1 MTPPAQPAPE
11 TASGGEE
18 TSPLVF
24 LVAGEPSGDI
34 LAGRLMAALKHRTGG
49 RIRFAGVGGAR
60 MQREGLDSLFPMQEL
75 SLMGLAEVLPHLPRL
90 LRRLRQTVAAVRALR
105 PDAVVTVDSP
115 EFSLRVARRV
125 HATGTP
131 TIQYVAPQL
140 WAWRPGRGRRLAGT
154 VDRLLALLPFEPQF
168 FEGFGVPCL
177 FVGHPVLESGAER
190 GDAASFRARHGLDPA
205 APLVT
210 VLPGS
215 RGTEVR
221 RLMPTFGA
229 ALTRLASTHPG
240 LTAAV
245 CVAAPMAETLRAEL
259 SAWPV
264 PTLLVTDEREKYD
277 AFAASGA
284 AITKSGTVTLELA
297 LAGLPMVVSYRV
309 SPISA
314 FLARRLIQVPHVSLV
329 NLLARRRLV
338 PELLQDDCTPERI
351 AAELATLL
359 DDAAARDAQLGGFA
373 EVVERLGGL
382 SPPPS
387 ARAAEAVLELVA
399 ERRAAV

>member
-1 MTPPAQPAPE
+1 VSEPAP
-11 TASGGEE
+11 AVGPDGEPAP
-18 TSPLVF
+18 PLVF

-34 LAGRLMAALKHRTGG
+34 LAGRLMAALKTRTGG
-49 RIRFAGVGGAR
+49 RVRFAGVGGAA
-60 MQREGLDSLFPMQEL
+60 MQREGLDSLFPMREL
-75 SLMGLAEVLPHLPRL
+75 SLMGLAEVVPHLPRL
-90 LRRLRQTVAAVRALR
+90 YRRLRQTVEAVRWSR

-125 HATGTP
+125 RATGTP

-154 VDRLLALLPFEPQF
+154 VDRLLALLPFEPKF
-168 FEGFGVPCL
+168 FEGFGVPCV
-177 FVGHPVLESGAER
+177 FVGHPVLESGADR
-190 GDAASFRARHGLDPA
+190 GDATAFRAHHRLDPA
-205 APLVT
+205 TPLVA

-215 RGTEVR
+215 RVTEVR
-221 RLMPTFGA
+221 RLLPTFGA
-229 ALTRLASTHPG
+229 ALARLAETHPG

-245 CVAAPMAETLRAEL
+245 CAAAPMAETLQAAL
-259 SAWPV
+259 SDWPV
-264 PTLLVTDEREKYD
+264 PSLLITEEREKYD
-277 AFAASGA
+277 AFAASRA

-314 FLARRLIQVPHVSLV
+314 YFARRLIKVPHVSLV

-338 PELLQDDCTPERI
+338 PELLQHDCTPEGI
-351 AAELATLL
+351 AREVAVLL
-359 DDAAARDAQLGGFA
+359 DDEAARNTQRRGFTEA
-373 EVVERLGGL
+373 IESLGGL

-387 ARAAEAVLELVA
+387 IRAAEAVLEVIA
-399 ERRAAV
+399 ERRSAV